1 MKNYNLKNALQN
13 IATNKRGH
21 YYGLMIIA
29 AVLGYFGTMIAN
41 LGDAPEKLLYSGIL
55 ATITAMVQEAMD
67 YINDTKE

>member
-1 MKNYNLKNALQN
+1 MNNYNLKNAIIN
-13 IATNKRGH
+13 ILTNKRGH
-21 YYGLMIIA
+21 YYGLMIIT

-41 LGDAPEKLLYSGIL
+41 LGDTPEKLLYSGIL

>member
-21 YYGLMIIA
+21 YYGLMIIT

-41 LGDAPEKLLYSGIL
+41 LGDTPEKLLYSGIL

-67 YINDTKE
+67 YINDNKE

>member
-13 IATNKRGH
+13 IITNKRGH
-21 YYGLMIIA
+21 YYGLMIIT

-41 LGDAPEKLLYSGIL
+41 LGDTPEKLLYSGIL

-67 YINDTKE
+67 YINDTKK

>member
-21 YYGLMIIA
+21 YYGLMIIT

-41 LGDAPEKLLYSGIL
+41 LGDTPEKLLYSGIL